1 MAHQSERINQIYKSR
16 ETILNLLLK
25 QGFTVDN
32 YIGFKKTEVDTMY
45 QTKQLDMLVKTAVG
59 GGDGGDANF
68 SRKTYVKYHL
78 EKSLRPVNLYE
89 YIDDLFNLEEVLKK
103 TDNLLIIMND
113 EPNETI
119 VKTLRNIWEQDNVFI
134 ILFNINRLQYNV
146 TEIALVPNHTVLSQ
160 KEADEVKVKYNI
172 QEDSQIPGISR
183 FDPVAQA
190 IGMRPGDLCR
200 IIRPSKTAVNTLF
213 YRVCTA

>member
-16 ETILNLLLK
+16 ETILNLLLE
-25 QGFTVDN
+25 QGFVVDN
-32 YIGFKKTEVDTMY
+32 YIGFKKNEVDTMY
-45 QTKQLDMLVKTAVG
+45 QTKQLDMLVKTAD
-59 GGDGGDANF
+59 GGDGGDANL

-113 EPNETI
+113 EPNETTL
-119 VKTLRNIWEQDNVFI
+119 KTLRNIWEQDNVFI

-146 TEIALVPNHTVLSQ
+146 TEIALVPKHTVLNQ

>member
-16 ETILNLLLK
+16 ETILNLLSK
-25 QGFTVDN
+25 QGFNVDD
-32 YIGFKKTEVDTMY
+32 YVGFKKNEVDTMY
-45 QTKQLDMLVKTAVG
+45 QTKQMDMLVKTPMGATDLG
-59 GGDGGDANF
+59 
-68 SRKTYVKYHL
+68 RKIYVKYHL
-78 EKSLRPVNLYE
+78 DKTLRPVNLYE

-134 ILFNINRLQYNV
+134 IVFNINRLQYNI
-146 TEIALVPNHTVLSQ
+146 TEIALVPSHTLLDQ
-160 KEADEVKVKYNI
+160 KEAAEVKAKYNI